1 MNRKILNSFVWKL
14 LERGGAQAVQVSMQL
29 ILARLLGP
37 EILGRMAIILVFTN
51 IFLVFIE
58 GGFNTALI
66 QKKKVDAL
74 DYSTV
79 LVFSVLVSIFF
90 YLLLYVLAPIIG
102 NFYNDNELSTI
113 IRILGVV
120 LFPLGYNSIQIAY
133 ISRNQNFKPLFLSSS
148 MSLFISGG
156 VAVVLALNG
165 FGIWVLVIQQIISS
179 YLTPILLNRI
189 IKFKVNLKFSLNRL
203 RSMFKFGIGILAG
216 NLIYSLYL
224 DLRKLLIGKVYSTE
238 DLGFYQRG
246 ELIPKSVV
254 TNFDKVLQSI
264 IFPTLSSLQDEHSK
278 MKHIIKKT
286 MEVSAFIIY
295 PIGIGL
301 FIVSEP
307 LIIVILTDEWLEA
320 VPYLRVFAITYALWP
335 LLSLNLQSIKALG
348 KSDLIVKMEFTK
360 RVVGLLLIIITLP
373 YGPYYI
379 ALGTLIE
386 RIIEL
391 FINAYPNRKLINF
404 TLSEQFMVTLP
415 SLTSAIVM
423 LIIVY
428 PINFLTIS
436 MYYKLILEISLG
448 IIVYL
453 LASTQINKNLLK
465 YFIKVLKQK

>member
-1 MNRKILNSFVWKL
+1 
-14 LERGGAQAVQVSMQL
+14 
-29 ILARLLGP
+29 
-37 EILGRMAIILVFTN
+37 
-51 IFLVFIE
+51 
-58 GGFNTALI
+58 
-66 QKKKVDAL
+66 
-74 DYSTV
+74 
-79 LVFSVLVSIFF
+79 
-90 YLLLYVLAPIIG
+90 
-102 NFYNDNELSTI
+102 
-113 IRILGVV
+113 
-120 LFPLGYNSIQIAY
+120 
-133 ISRNQNFKPLFLSSS
+133 
-148 MSLFISGG
+148 
-156 VAVVLALNG
+156 G

-179 YLTPILLNRI
+179 YLNPILLNRI